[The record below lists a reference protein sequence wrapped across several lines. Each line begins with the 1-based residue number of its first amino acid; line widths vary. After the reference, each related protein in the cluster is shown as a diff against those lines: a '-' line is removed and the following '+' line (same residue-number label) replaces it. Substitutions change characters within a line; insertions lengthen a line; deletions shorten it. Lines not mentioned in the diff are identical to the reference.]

1 MKVTYIEKG
10 PEYNYKRFGD
20 HEVTIYLFKVWRSGG
35 ILYGYKDRFNTVAI
49 SLEDIIS
56 IEQ

>member
-1 MKVTYIEKG
+1 MTV
-10 PEYNYKRFGD
+10 
-20 HEVTIYLFKVWRSGG
+20 YLVKAWKSGG

-49 SLEDIIS
+49 SIEDIVS

>member
-1 MKVTYIEKG
+1 MKVTYLEKG
-10 PEYNYKRFGD
+10 PEGNYKRFGD
-20 HEVTIYLFKVWRSGG
+20 HEVTVYLVKAWKSGG

-49 SLEDIIS
+49 SIEDIVS

>member
-10 PEYNYKRFGD
+10 PEYNYKSIGD
-20 HEVTIYLFKVWRSGG
+20 HEVTIYLFKAWRSGG

-49 SLEDIIS
+49 SMEDIIS